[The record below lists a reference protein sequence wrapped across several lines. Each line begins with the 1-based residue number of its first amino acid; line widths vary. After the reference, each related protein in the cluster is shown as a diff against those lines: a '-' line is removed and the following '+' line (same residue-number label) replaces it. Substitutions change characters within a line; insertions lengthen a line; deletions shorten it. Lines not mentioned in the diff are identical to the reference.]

1 MSDSLLNEH
10 QNLHNAHGGGG
21 WLMEKVLK
29 AKDNSHREAYA
40 QMDTE
45 QASKEFLKALQI
57 ISIETGN
64 TTVEVFW
71 RFIDWAFWMTI
82 AETRQ
87 LAEKLGIPSVV
98 PYSIDECKTKWE
110 LAREFL
116 VGKDCAKLFGAMSKI
131 WTTRGLS
138 KEDFL
143 LDGVTRYG
151 KNMDALMVK
160 ELKQFFTPS
169 SVGKLMAEM
178 TNMNEQDEDV
188 IVQYEPC
195 VGFGGLILQS
205 WFAYDGLEKPL
216 GSRVYVCE
224 ELAFR
229 TMKACYLQLTV
240 NMVPAQVKNMN
251 SLSRERFHPPFYT
264 GMWLMALVQNPK
276 ACAEMMKYMKN

>member
-1 MSDSLLNEH
+1 MSESRLTEH
-10 QNLHNAHGGGG
+10 QTMHNAQGGN

-40 QMDTE
+40 QMNTE

-57 ISIETGN
+57 ISVETGY

-71 RFIDWAFWMTI
+71 RFIDWAFWMTV

-98 PYSIDECKTKWE
+98 PYSIDECKTNWE
-110 LAREFL
+110 NAREFL

-138 KEDFL
+138 QEDFL

-151 KNMDALMVK
+151 KKMDALMAK
-160 ELKQFFTPS
+160 ELGQYFTPS
-169 SVGKLMAEM
+169 SVGKLMAELI
-178 TNMNEQDEDV
+178 NAGEQNEDV

-195 VGFGGLILQS
+195 VGFGGLVLQS
-205 WFAYDGLEKPL
+205 WFDYGGLDKPL

-240 NMVPAQVKNMN
+240 NMVPAQVKNTN
-251 SLSRERFHPPFYT
+251 SLSREQFRAPFYT
-264 GMWLMALVQNPK
+264 GMWLMALVQNPM
-276 ACAEMMKYMKN
+276 ACVQMTKYMKN